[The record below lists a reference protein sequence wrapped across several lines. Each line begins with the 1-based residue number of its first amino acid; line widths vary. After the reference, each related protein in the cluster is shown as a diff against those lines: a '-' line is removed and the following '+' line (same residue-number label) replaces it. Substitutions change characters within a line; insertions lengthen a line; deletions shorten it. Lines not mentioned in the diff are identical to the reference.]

1 MILYTRYVH
10 DFFFVF
16 DHITLISFIKIEN
29 MDIIHFVELVNF
41 YNRAEENNERVPKR
55 FIRDMQNPIDFYDD
69 KEFFNRFR

>member
-1 MILYTRYVH
+1 MILYTRYFH

-16 DHITLISFIKIEN
+16 DQIILISFIKIEN
-29 MDIIHFVELVNF
+29 MDIIELVDF

-55 FIRDMQNPIDFYDD
+55 YIRDMQNPIDFYDD